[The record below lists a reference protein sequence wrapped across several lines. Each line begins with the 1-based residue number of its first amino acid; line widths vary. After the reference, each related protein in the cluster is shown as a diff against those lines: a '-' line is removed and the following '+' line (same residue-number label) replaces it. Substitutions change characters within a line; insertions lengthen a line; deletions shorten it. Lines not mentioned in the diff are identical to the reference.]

1 MEIKDY
7 KIKGYTIPELMN
19 LKKQKEAELEAIK
32 KKLRELVL
40 RLK

>member
-1 MEIKDY
+1 MEKYYNEQIKL
-7 KIKGYTIPELMN
+7 LMN

-40 RLK
+40 KSK

>member
-1 MEIKDY
+1 MTDKEQIK
-7 KIKGYTIPELMN
+7 ILMN

>member
-1 MEIKDY
+1 MTDKEEQIK
-7 KIKGYTIPELMN
+7 ILMN

-40 RLK
+40 KLK

>member
-1 MEIKDY
+1 MTDKEQIK
-7 KIKGYTIPELMN
+7 ILMN

-40 RLK
+40 KSK